1 MKKFILSLATLAG
14 WIELFENLKSVVIFL
29 YLLDMLKAKN
39 YFGFIAVAIIFGFQP
54 FAEFAQSRFR
64 K

>member
-29 YLLDMLKAKN
+29 YLLDMLEAKN
-39 YFGFIAVAIIFGFQP
+39 YFGCTMVAIIFGFQP
-54 FAEFAQSRFR
+54 FADFAQSRL
-64 K
+64 KK